1 MLRRARKR
9 PLNYTERYFA
19 SDLIQALPPSNLST
33 GKRNRSFFSFMVAPH
48 PLFIDCIL
56 FHIGQIWPC
65 HILKDV
71 PITVETVEPDC
82 SETSFI
88 HSCPFVAYWHTWHLN
103 QRQNVQLIT
112 AWQDLT
118 RLLIKHNAA
127 EVPVHRALCLERS
140 VDP

>member
-1 MLRRARKR
+1 MSIRSILAY
-9 PLNYTERYFA
+9 L
-19 SDLIQALPPSNLST
+19 AL
-33 GKRNRSFFSFMVAPH
+33 
-48 PLFIDCIL
+48 
-56 FHIGQIWPC
+56 
-65 HILKDV
+65 
-71 PITVETVEPDC
+71 TV
-82 SETSFI
+82 
-88 HSCPFVAYWHTWHLN
+88 N